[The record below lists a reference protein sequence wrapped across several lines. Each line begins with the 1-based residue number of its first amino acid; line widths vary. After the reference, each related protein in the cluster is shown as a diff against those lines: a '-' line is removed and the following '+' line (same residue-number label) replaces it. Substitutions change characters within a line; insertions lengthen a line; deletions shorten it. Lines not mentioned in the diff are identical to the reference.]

1 VCLSYS
7 PNAEGDVTMIDC
19 SRCVMYTVRCRDCVI
34 AVAET
39 RNVTAHLGTA
49 ELRALRVLADAGLVP
64 PQARMLASS
73 GAPSWVFPETKA
85 S

>member
-1 VCLSYS
+1 
-7 PNAEGDVTMIDC
+7 MIDC
-19 SRCVMYTVRCRDCVI
+19 VRCVMGTTPCRDCAI

-39 RNVTAHLGTA
+39 RNVTGYLGQA

-64 PQARMLASS
+64 PLARVLTGS
-73 GAPSWVFPETKA
+73 GAASWVFSEAKA